1 MSFWERIFKRR
12 EAVTRAKLF
21 IEPTTGFSSY
31 GGDAYANDVYR
42 EAVDAIARNA
52 GKLKGSHVISYADHN
67 RVDGDCT
74 LPSLPPVSLRKARQ
88 SCHGRSPTAFPAV
101 PVLYSVNMSP

>member
-67 RVDGDCT
+67 RVDGDCKLNRLLQT
-74 LPSLPPVSLRKARQ
+74 RPNPYMSAYDL
-88 SCHGRSPTAFPAV
+88 
-101 PVLYSVNMSP
+101 LYKMV